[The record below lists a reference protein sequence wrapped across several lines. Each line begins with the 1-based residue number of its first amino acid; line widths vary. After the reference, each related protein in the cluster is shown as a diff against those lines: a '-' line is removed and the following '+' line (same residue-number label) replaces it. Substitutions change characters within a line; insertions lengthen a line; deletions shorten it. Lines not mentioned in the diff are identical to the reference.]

1 MTNKGHATVT
11 TVAARF
17 CLLLIGT
24 NFTVCFRC
32 RVMQLKCGIVLQ
44 SRSGLMLEI
53 AKLKLSMVLR
63 VLGLLRVSEDS

>member
-11 TVAARF
+11 TVAVRF

-44 SRSGLMLEI
+44 SRSGLALEI
-53 AKLKLSMVLR
+53 AKLKLS
-63 VLGLLRVSEDS
+63 

>member
-11 TVAARF
+11 AVAVRF

-44 SRSGLMLEI
+44 STSGLMLEI
-53 AKLKLSMVLR
+53 ANL
-63 VLGLLRVSEDS
+63 